1 MPNDLELERNKLED
15 VLNKVTKT
23 FEIEKKELYNLEHS
37 KPEDEDLW
45 LREISRKKIH
55 ISNLEYAKDKPYFAR
70 IDFEFDNHDNITV
83 YIGKN
88 GLIYDDEVVIT
99 DWRAPIS
106 SLYYNASKGPAS
118 YSSPSGKI
126 TGTVL
131 LKRQFEIEHGI
142 LEDFIDVDIA
152 SSDLL
157 LQKYLS
163 SNNNDARLKNIVA
176 TIQKEQNEVIRKD
189 LYDSIIVQGVA
200 GSGKTT
206 VALHRIAYLVYNY
219 KMHHIMQNQY
229 LVIGPN
235 PVFLKYIKQVLPELD
250 VDSVQQFTFETFAEK
265 YIGEKLKIKSSDDK
279 VNNSINGKLITD
291 IDKIKC
297 SIKYKEMLDKF
308 YNKYILSLTK
318 NDLMLGEFRI
328 LSSKEI
334 TDIFNKTK
342 ADYKGSSLNTF
353 IEQSMIRMSKCVKDN
368 YYDIMDR
375 FLDYEYE
382 IFSNTKDVDKDSTK
396 LILLSYRKEIGKYC
410 KSIINKYFDKQSVT
424 KIYKLFING
433 IEDYNIYNYNNINI
447 LKENTLN
454 NLKKNIYEFED
465 LSPLIYLKS
474 KICPNLLFSS
484 NVGEN
489 EIKHVVIDE
498 AQDLGEFN
506 FIALKEVLPKA
517 TFSIFGDL
525 AQSIYDYRGVDNW
538 NSVNDVMFNG
548 RANIVN
554 FNKSYR
560 TTFEIMNVAD
570 VIAEHIGL
578 NKSDLVIR
586 HGSPVEFNKL
596 CNNDVPKYIL
606 NRIKEFKDLGYKSIA
621 VISKTDNLS
630 NSINK
635 ELNKISGY
643 KIPNVEKEDD
653 ISDESFNICTIS
665 NQLAKG
671 LEFDCVIINNV
682 SEDIY
687 SSNNSLDM
695 KLLYVAT
702 TRALHRLDIIYNNNL
717 TKPLYNYIQ

>member
-118 YSSPSGKI
+118 YSSPSGEI
-126 TGTVL
+126 TGDVL

-291 IDKIKC
+291 IDKFKC

-342 ADYKGSSLNTF
+342 TDYKGASLNTF

-382 IFSNTKDVDKDSTK
+382 TFSNTKDIDKDSTK

-424 KIYKLFING
+424 KIYKLFINE
-433 IEDYNIYNYNNINI
+433 IEDYNVYNYNNINI

-454 NLKKNIYEFED
+454 NLKKKSYEFED

-525 AQSIYDYRGVDNW
+525 AQSIYDYRGIDNW

-548 RANIVN
+548 HANIVN

-621 VISKTDNLS
+621 VISKTDDLS

-635 ELNKISGY
+635 ELNKLSDY

-671 LEFDCVIINNV
+671 LEFDCVIINNAG
-682 SEDIY
+682 EDIY

>member
-70 IDFEFDNHDNITV
+70 IDFEFDNHGNITV

-106 SLYYNASKGPAS
+106 SLYYNASKGHAS
-118 YSSPSGKI
+118 YSSPSGEI
-126 TGTVL
+126 TGDVL
-131 LKRQFEIEHGI
+131 LKRQFEIEHGV

-291 IDKIKC
+291 IDKFKC

-342 ADYKGSSLNTF
+342 ADYKGASLNTF
-353 IEQSMIRMSKCVKDN
+353 TEQSMIRMSKCIKDN

-382 IFSNTKDVDKDSTK
+382 TFSNTKDIDKDSTK

-424 KIYKLFING
+424 KIYKLFINE
-433 IEDYNIYNYNNINI
+433 IEDYNVYNYNNINI

-454 NLKKNIYEFED
+454 NLKKKSYEFED

-525 AQSIYDYRGVDNW
+525 AQSIYDYRGIDNW

-548 RANIVN
+548 HANIVN

-596 CNNDVPKYIL
+596 SNSDVPKYIL
-606 NRIKEFKDLGYKSIA
+606 KRIKEFKDLGYKSIA
-621 VISKTDNLS
+621 VISKTDDLS

-635 ELNKISGY
+635 ELNKLSDY

-671 LEFDCVIINNV
+671 LEFDCVIINNAG
-682 SEDIY
+682 EDIY

>member
-45 LREISRKKIH
+45 LREISRKRIH

-126 TGTVL
+126 TGDVL
-131 LKRQFEIEHGI
+131 LKRQFEIEHGV

-229 LVIGPN
+229 LVIGSN

-250 VDSVQQFTFETFAEK
+250 VDSVQQFTFETFVEK

-291 IDKIKC
+291 IDKFKC

-353 IEQSMIRMSKCVKDN
+353 I
-368 YYDIMDR
+368 
-375 FLDYEYE
+375 
-382 IFSNTKDVDKDSTK
+382 
-396 LILLSYRKEIGKYC
+396 
-410 KSIINKYFDKQSVT
+410 
-424 KIYKLFING
+424 
-433 IEDYNIYNYNNINI
+433 
-447 LKENTLN
+447 
-454 NLKKNIYEFED
+454 
-465 LSPLIYLKS
+465 
-474 KICPNLLFSS
+474 
-484 NVGEN
+484 
-489 EIKHVVIDE
+489 
-498 AQDLGEFN
+498 
-506 FIALKEVLPKA
+506 
-517 TFSIFGDL
+517 
-525 AQSIYDYRGVDNW
+525 
-538 NSVNDVMFNG
+538 
-548 RANIVN
+548 
-554 FNKSYR
+554 
-560 TTFEIMNVAD
+560 
-570 VIAEHIGL
+570 
-578 NKSDLVIR
+578 
-586 HGSPVEFNKL
+586 
-596 CNNDVPKYIL
+596 
-606 NRIKEFKDLGYKSIA
+606 
-621 VISKTDNLS
+621 
-630 NSINK
+630 
-635 ELNKISGY
+635 
-643 KIPNVEKEDD
+643 
-653 ISDESFNICTIS
+653 
-665 NQLAKG
+665 
-671 LEFDCVIINNV
+671 
-682 SEDIY
+682 
-687 SSNNSLDM
+687 
-695 KLLYVAT
+695 
-702 TRALHRLDIIYNNNL
+702 
-717 TKPLYNYIQ
+717 